1 MVLLRG
7 LLNLSCWNPGIV
19 DAIQYCTA
27 FCSAQIDWL
36 IDFLQSC
43 NWMDWIDWWPASSM
57 MQISQI
63 QAACFSSSIKQPYKS
78 WMQQG
83 DLCTCV
89 SALYKDNGLGGGLGG
104 GGGGC
109 WFGYHDIVEHFYKVY
124 KFVWKSN
131 VSLNELDF
139 ILRIIEFSM
148 TEKNTVPMTDFQHKI
163 ICNRSSWEKREF
175 YWYLSKMLRV
185 ENHWI
190 IITNAQHR
198 MYFAYSSSNFW
209 NCGKLSLKLPNLLF
223 LK

>member
-1 MVLLRG
+1 MPCNIAL
-7 LLNLSCWNPGIV
+7 P
-19 DAIQYCTA
+19 
-27 FCSAQIDWL
+27 SALHRLIDWL
-36 IDFLQSC
+36 IDWLISFKVATGWIGLIDGLLLAWCKFHTFRQLVFPLQLNNPTNLEC
-43 NWMDWIDWWPASSM
+43 NRE
-57 MQISQI
+57 
-63 QAACFSSSIKQPYKS
+63 
-78 WMQQG
+78 
-83 DLCTCV
+83 TCPLV
-89 SALYKDNGLGGGLGG
+89 SALYKDNGLGGGGG

-109 WFGYHDIVEHFYKVY
+109 WFGYNHIVEHFYKLY

-139 ILRIIEFSM
+139 IFRIIEFPM

-175 YWYLSKMLRV
+175 YWCLSKMLRV

-190 IITNAQHR
+190 IITNAQHK